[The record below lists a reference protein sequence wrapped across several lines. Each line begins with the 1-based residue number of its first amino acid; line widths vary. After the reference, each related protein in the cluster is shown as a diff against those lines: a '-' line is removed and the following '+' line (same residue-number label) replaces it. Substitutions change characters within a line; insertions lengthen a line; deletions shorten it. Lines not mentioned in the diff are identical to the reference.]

1 MAYSSFIFLVSFL
14 LYAMHKHLLGF
25 PISCFV
31 GFNDADVIVGDG
43 EVFLEEMD
51 ESPSS
56 FRLLEPAGQSP
67 AADALLLVA
76 DS

>member
-1 MAYSSFIFLVSFL
+1 MAYISLIFLVSFQI
-14 LYAMHKHLLGF
+14 YVMYKHLLGF

-51 ESPSS
+51 ESASS
-56 FRLLEPAGQSP
+56 FRLLEPTGQSP